1 MAKTIAVTEQPSTGL
16 QQLKSQP
23 ARLDRVPQGRAQ
35 RDAQGDLA
43 LARRGAVDHDRRP
56 RHRLHLR
63 RVLLAGGQH
72 HRPGDRGPAAPPD
85 HSTKQIRAFPGKAS
99 REKQT
104 MREKGTTMAAE
115 EQNPEEQNPEGERPE
130 THEQL
135 APPVNENFKWYIIH
149 AYSGFERKVRE
160 SLESR
165 ITAFGLQNRIGR
177 IMIPT
182 EPVTELRNGKKYTI
196 ERVFLPGYV
205 LVEMELDNDLWH
217 VIKNTPRVTGFL
229 GTGDKPVALSEQE
242 VSSILFRSDAAKD
255 KPSMKVKFEKGE
267 QVRINEGPFA
277 NFTGAVD
284 DVNEDRQTLKVMVSI
299 FGRSTP
305 VEIEFSKVDK
315 VDRVALPT

>member
-1 MAKTIAVTEQPSTGL
+1 MHKEGTIAMAEDQQLPEGQNPDEQPS
-16 QQLKSQP
+16 
-23 ARLDRVPQGRAQ
+23 
-35 RDAQGDLA
+35 
-43 LARRGAVDHDRRP
+43 
-56 RHRLHLR
+56 
-63 RVLLAGGQH
+63 
-72 HRPGDRGPAAPPD
+72 
-85 HSTKQIRAFPGKAS
+85 
-99 REKQT
+99 
-104 MREKGTTMAAE
+104 
-115 EQNPEEQNPEGERPE
+115 
-130 THEQL
+130 EQL

-165 ITAFGLQNRIGR
+165 IQAFGLQNRIGR

-229 GTGDKPVALSEQE
+229 GTGDKPVALSEAE
-242 VSSILFRSDAAKD
+242 VSSILFRSESSKD

-277 NFTGAVD
+277 NFNGTVD

-305 VEIEFSKVDK
+305 VEIEFAKVDK
-315 VDRVALPT
+315 MEE

>member
-1 MAKTIAVTEQPSTGL
+1 MQKE
-16 QQLKSQP
+16 
-23 ARLDRVPQGRAQ
+23 
-35 RDAQGDLA
+35 
-43 LARRGAVDHDRRP
+43 
-56 RHRLHLR
+56 
-63 RVLLAGGQH
+63 
-72 HRPGDRGPAAPPD
+72 
-85 HSTKQIRAFPGKAS
+85 
-99 REKQT
+99 
-104 MREKGTTMAAE
+104 GTLTMAADE
-115 EQNPEEQNPEGERPE
+115 IPDGQNSDGPPP
-130 THEQL
+130 EQL

-229 GTGDKPVALSEQE
+229 GTGDKPVALSEAE
-242 VSSILFRSDAAKD
+242 VSSILFRSESAKD
-255 KPSMKVKFEKGE
+255 KPSQKIKFEKGE

-277 NFTGAVD
+277 NFNGTVD

-305 VEIEFSKVDK
+305 VEIEFAKVEK
-315 VDRVALPT
+315 MEE

>member
-1 MAKTIAVTEQPSTGL
+1 MHE
-16 QQLKSQP
+16 
-23 ARLDRVPQGRAQ
+23 
-35 RDAQGDLA
+35 
-43 LARRGAVDHDRRP
+43 
-56 RHRLHLR
+56 
-63 RVLLAGGQH
+63 
-72 HRPGDRGPAAPPD
+72 
-85 HSTKQIRAFPGKAS
+85 
-99 REKQT
+99 E
-104 MREKGTTMAAE
+104 GTTMAAE
-115 EQNPEEQNPEGERPE
+115 EVISAEGQQPEEHLE
-130 THEQL
+130 
-135 APPVNENFKWYIIH
+135 PPVNANFKWYIIH

-165 ITAFGLQNRIGR
+165 IQAFGLQNRIGR

-229 GTGDKPVALSEQE
+229 GTGDSPVALSEQE
-242 VSSILFRSDAAKD
+242 VSSIIFRSDVSKD
-255 KPSMKVKFEKGE
+255 KPATKIKFEKGE

-277 NFTGAVD
+277 NFNGAVD
-284 DVNEDRQTLKVMVSI
+284 DVNEDKQTLKVMVSI

-315 VDRVALPT
+315 MIDE